1 MLSWYCFRSCRT
13 LCVTM
18 CHGPAS
24 PSRQMWWS
32 VQNRTRWRST
42 CANVEFKNRRPGT
55 ILMRFPSNDQWFPQ
69 ILCSQV
75 FKCSNRFMF
84 LVVSIFSSM
93 IDRRHEIPK
102 ETCPE
107 RHHLSGSAAPSH
119 RQDRLCSGHAIVG
132 DENLADADS
141 TRFCH
146 WNLRDILEN
155 DGKCGF
161 VSPELPHSLNWCGK
175 VHKTQTF
182 DGLCHWVYHM
192 ILKKKKKN
200 NFKKYDILAANVGSI
215 SRCFKFANFEGR
227 PKDDLWKIL
236 GWSKPHL
243 PNHSFSLPF
252 FDIGR

>member
-1 MLSWYCFRSCRT
+1 
-13 LCVTM
+13 
-18 CHGPAS
+18 
-24 PSRQMWWS
+24 
-32 VQNRTRWRST
+32 
-42 CANVEFKNRRPGT
+42 
-55 ILMRFPSNDQWFPQ
+55 
-69 ILCSQV
+69 
-75 FKCSNRFMF
+75 MF

-107 RHHLSGSAAPSH
+107 RHHLPGSAAPSH

-146 WNLRDILEN
+146 GNPRDRLEN

-161 VSPELPHSLNWCGK
+161 VSPELPNSLNWCGK

-192 ILKKKKKN
+192 IFKKTKLKKIWHSGSQCRQYIKMFQVRQLWGTPKGW
-200 NFKKYDILAANVGSI
+200 FVPYSAEANHTFRI
-215 SRCFKFANFEGR
+215 TRFPCR
-227 PKDDLWKIL
+227 
-236 GWSKPHL
+236 
-243 PNHSFSLPF
+243 SLT
-252 FDIGR
+252 

>member
-1 MLSWYCFRSCRT
+1 
-13 LCVTM
+13 
-18 CHGPAS
+18 
-24 PSRQMWWS
+24 
-32 VQNRTRWRST
+32 
-42 CANVEFKNRRPGT
+42 
-55 ILMRFPSNDQWFPQ
+55 
-69 ILCSQV
+69 
-75 FKCSNRFMF
+75 MF

-107 RHHLSGSAAPSH
+107 RHHLPGSAAPSH

-146 WNLRDILEN
+146 GNPRDRLEN

-161 VSPELPHSLNWCGK
+161 VSPELPNSLNWCGK

-192 ILKKKKKN
+192 IFKKN
-200 NFKKYDILAANVGSI
+200 KIKKNMTFWQPMSAVYQDVSSSPTLRDAQRMICS
-215 SRCFKFANFEGR
+215 
-227 PKDDLWKIL
+227 IL